1 MYIGFEY
8 YQSLSVRFTAKTCG
22 YMVNAIQ
29 YAFMH
34 TKMVWTRYISDVRQ
48 VSYAQTFSLGI
59 EEMKRVANLTEIVQ
73 CY

>member
-1 MYIGFEY
+1 
-8 YQSLSVRFTAKTCG
+8 
-22 YMVNAIQ
+22 MVNAIQ